1 MISRQRTA
9 GSVSVP
15 GIPGGWYPSVRG
27 STRSAARG
35 QPRRQRPLPRPGGPR
50 RRGGGAAPPRRAA
63 HSPHPNTTGPHS
75 STPVHHRIH
84 PRPSLSLSARACG
97 PAAHAGSAR
106 AICCS
111 RHTAPPGQLLLR
123 HRVEQHFSARTS
135 HALRTPSGSPTA
147 THPSDLRLPARM
159 RPPPDAQTTTS
170 SHPPRAPPAG
180 PPPPNRLPLAT
191 RPDGVPQHTGHR
203 PPDTGARRTSVAGAR
218 YRPQRWWSHAAFWM
232 PGMRAVWPPRP
243 LTPRRLPRPVQ
254 TQPGQAA
261 TVNTPPPFTASVR
274 AY

>member
-106 AICCS
+106 AICCAGT
-111 RHTAPPGQLLLR
+111 RHHRANCSCATASSST
-123 HRVEQHFSARTS
+123 SA
-135 HALRTPSGSPTA
+135 L
-147 THPSDLRLPARM
+147 ARP
-159 RPPPDAQTTTS
+159 RS
-170 SHPPRAPPAG
+170 SHPIRFADRHPPVRSSAPSPYAAATRCTNDHVVSPTTG
-180 PPPPNRLPLAT
+180 TTRRTASTQPPPPRHP
-191 RPDGVPQHTGHR
+191 TGRCPAAH
-203 PPDTGARRTSVAGAR
+203 GAPAAR
-218 YRPQRWWSHAAFWM
+218 YRCTANERRGCPVPAAAVVEPPAFWM